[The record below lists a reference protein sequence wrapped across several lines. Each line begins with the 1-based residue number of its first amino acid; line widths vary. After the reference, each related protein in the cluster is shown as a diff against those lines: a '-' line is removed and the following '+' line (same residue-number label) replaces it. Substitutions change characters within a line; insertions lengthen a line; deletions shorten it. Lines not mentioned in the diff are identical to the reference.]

1 MTRTILALISL
12 AFLGC
17 SGNNTSQNSNDS
29 LFSKEREAEIR
40 DSLKKVVDQG
50 ITQDLIDTV
59 GLYKSP
65 VKVLSAKLHK
75 REYSNYR
82 DISIKFKN
90 VSNKT
95 ISGIKF
101 SWYGVNAFNEPADMG
116 NSVLE
121 GFGGGFTDDELRP
134 GKIHES
140 NWGILSRDGKK
151 VKIAWPHEVAFADG
165 TAWKLPE
172 KN

>member
-17 SGNNTSQNSNDS
+17 SSNNTSENNNDS
-29 LFSKEREAEIR
+29 LISNEREAEIR
-40 DSLKKVVDQG
+40 DSLKQVVDKS
-50 ITQDLIDTV
+50 ITNSLIDTA
-59 GLYKSP
+59 GLSKSP
-65 VKVLSAKLHK
+65 VKVLSAKLNK

-90 VSNKT
+90 VSGKA

-101 SWYGVNAFNEPADMG
+101 KWYGVNAFNEPADMG

-134 GKIHES
+134 GKIQES
-140 NWGILSRDGKK
+140 EWSILSRDGKK

-165 TAWKLPE
+165 TTWKLSG